1 MAALMMSYFVD
12 IVAGMKASVSS
23 SAGGARVV
31 GASES
36 RAKQRSQHRAWRCGG
51 LAVAGLL
58 AFVPVSTR
66 AEHAPRGLV
75 PYDHPVYRNG
85 KRMLWHGAWRAAGA
99 KTRLAAVEPAK
110 PASAPE
116 PKPPV
121 SAPDREIIVV
131 AEAQDDCA
139 TRMAGELVATLR
151 AAGLK
156 AHATAGATSPDAL
169 AKAVADDAADLAI
182 APMDALLVDDKTTA
196 SGRDR
201 APYVARLSNEAI
213 EIVAPRTTAD
223 LGQLKKLRDGSGPV
237 VVAQGASAQTMLARL
252 GLRPKQGE
260 ESLAASLDD
269 LAAGK
274 IDAVAVAGAGQ
285 SPTIAGFGKDG
296 RFHLLS
302 IPWTPAL
309 RGAYAPARL
318 NSKDRPNL
326 IRADE
331 KVDAVAA
338 PMALIAIDA
347 GQGSPRSPQFAA
359 IVSAFFQKFD
369 DLLAKDTD
377 ASWREVNLAASAN
390 WPRLPAAQQWIASGQ
405 SATDASLDSFRKM
418 AHSVAST
425 NGGPGA
431 SDADKLYESLM
442 QWRGTGP

>member
-1 MAALMMSYFVD
+1 
-12 IVAGMKASVSS
+12 
-23 SAGGARVV
+23 
-31 GASES
+31 
-36 RAKQRSQHRAWRCGG
+36 
-51 LAVAGLL
+51 
-58 AFVPVSTR
+58 
-66 AEHAPRGLV
+66 LV

-99 KTRLAAVEPAK
+99 KTRVAAVEPAK
-110 PASAPE
+110 PASTPE

-169 AKAVADDAADLAI
+169 AKAVVGDSADLAI
-182 APMDALLVDDKTTA
+182 APMDALLVDDKATA
-196 SGRDR
+196 PWRDR
-201 APYVARLSNEAI
+201 APYVARLANEAI
-213 EIVAPRTTAD
+213 EIVAPRTIAD

-237 VVAQGASAQTMLARL
+237 VVAQGASARALLARL
-252 GLRPKQGE
+252 GLRPKQAE

-285 SPTIAGFGKDG
+285 SRTIADFGKDG

-309 RGAYAPARL
+309 RGAYAPAKL
-318 NSKDRPNL
+318 TSKDRPNL

-347 GQGSPRSPQFAA
+347 GVGSPRTPQFAA

-369 DLLAKDTD
+369 VLLAKDTD
-377 ASWREVNLAASAN
+377 ATSWREVNLAASAN

-405 SATDASLDSFRKM
+405 GATDASLDSFRKM
-418 AHSVAST
+418 AHSVASS

-431 SDADKLYESLM
+431 ADADKLYESLM

>member
-1 MAALMMSYFVD
+1 
-12 IVAGMKASVSS
+12 
-23 SAGGARVV
+23 
-31 GASES
+31 
-36 RAKQRSQHRAWRCGG
+36 
-51 LAVAGLL
+51 
-58 AFVPVSTR
+58 
-66 AEHAPRGLV
+66 
-75 PYDHPVYRNG
+75 
-85 KRMLWHGAWRAAGA
+85 MLWHGAWRAAGA
-99 KTRLAAVEPAK
+99 KTRVAAVEPEK
-110 PASAPE
+110 PAPAPE

-139 TRMAGELVATLR
+139 SRMAGELVATLR

-156 AHATAGATSPDAL
+156 ARATVGATSPDAL
-169 AKAVADDAADLAI
+169 AKAVVGDTADLAI
-182 APMDALLVDDKTTA
+182 APMDALLVDDKATA
-196 SGRDR
+196 SWRDR
-201 APYVARLSNEAI
+201 APYVARLANEAI
-213 EIVAPRTTAD
+213 EIVAPRTIAD
-223 LGQLKKLRDGSGPV
+223 LGQLKTLRDGSGPV
-237 VVAQGASAQTMLARL
+237 VVAQGASAQALLARL

-296 RFHLLS
+296 RFHLLA

-309 RGAYAPARL
+309 RGGYAPARL
-318 NSKDRPNL
+318 TSKDRPNL

-347 GQGSPRSPQFAA
+347 GQGSPRTPQFAA

-369 DLLAKDTD
+369 DLLAKDSD

-405 SATDASLDSFRKM
+405 SATDVSLDSFRKM
-418 AHSVAST
+418 AHSVASS

-431 SDADKLYESLM
+431 ADADKLYESLM